1 MKNWSP
7 LILSALLFL
16 CTTSCKEV
24 YFNNPQPKAGE
35 TLNSFPKEM
44 HGQFRN
50 TQFNKV
56 LSKKDSSAYGMARVA
71 INKLYYLDSASIQ
84 KDFSEIDLHVNN
96 QKIDLSL
103 KDKNNKTFF
112 TSSLALSNTLVLK
125 KMDNYL
131 VINKMFT
138 LGESD
143 YQEKPV
149 DRWQPL
155 IFKMNK
161 KNQWEAYFVQS
172 PWDKKS
178 IKEYEEN
185 SVIEE
190 IDLKDLNTITRTKS
204 NHLVTFKNDTFMFEP
219 FRQSAYEK
227 KSQRNEE
234 KTLKKSIRKEK
245 QEMKYCV
252 KLYKWLYNQYIGN
265 QNSGYQILIGETFYN
280 PEDSSYSN
288 YNGSPSCRPL
298 KGDKFYVL
306 NEFTKDS
313 DPNLCNFSN
322 TIPFELAQDIKK
334 RNILY
339 QFLAADEFYSQQV
352 QFDNTF
358 FTQKIAPFISKPEV
372 IYNGE
377 GAEDCGCGMG
387 IFKRSDYVE
396 GKREYKKAIKLK
408 IKEKK

>member
-7 LILSALLFL
+7 LILITSLFL

-35 TLNSFPKEM
+35 TLNSFPEEM

-71 INKLYYLDSASIQ
+71 IDKLFYLDSASIQ
-84 KDFSEIDLHVNN
+84 KDFSEIDLHVSN

-103 KDKNNKTFF
+103 KDKNNKTYF

-125 KMDNYL
+125 KMENYL

-155 IFKMNK
+155 ILKKNK
-161 KNQWEAYFVQS
+161 KSQWEAYFVQS
-172 PWDKKS
+172 PWDKTS

-185 SVIEE
+185 SVIDE
-190 IDLKDLNTITRTKS
+190 IDMEDLKTITNAKS
-204 NHLVTFKNDTFMFEP
+204 NLLITFNNDMFLFEP
-219 FRQSAYEK
+219 ARQSAYEK
-227 KSQRNEE
+227 N
-234 KTLKKSIRKEK
+234 LKRQEDSIIKKVK

-252 KLYKWLYNQYIGN
+252 KLYKWVYNQYIGN
-265 QNSGYQILIGETFYN
+265 QNSGYQILIGETFFN
-280 PEDSSYSN
+280 PEDSSYYN
-288 YNGSPSCRPL
+288 INGSPSLSPL

-306 NEFTKDS
+306 KEFTKDS
-313 DPNLCNFSN
+313 DPDLCNFSN
-322 TIPFELAQDIKK
+322 IIPFELAQDIKK

-339 QFLAADEFYSQQV
+339 PFIAEDEFYSQKV
-352 QFDNTF
+352 QFDNTY
-358 FTQKIAPFISKPEV
+358 FTQKIEPFIIEPEI

-387 IFKRSDYVE
+387 PFNRSNYLE
-396 GKREYKKAIKLK
+396 GKREYKKAIKK
-408 IKEKK
+408 KNKEKK